1 MMSQP
6 MFCRGLCN
14 WYSSRHLESYV
25 IDTPAD
31 VCQRSDSYMIDTSA
45 DASWANNVQYI
56 VTQRYGM
63 ARDTYV

>member
-1 MMSQP
+1 MGQP
-6 MFCRGLCN
+6 MFCHGLCN
-14 WYSSRHLESYV
+14 WYSSRCLESYV

-31 VCQRSDSYMIDTSA
+31 VGRRSDSYMIDTSA
-45 DASWANNVQYI
+45 DAGRADNVWYI

>member
-1 MMSQP
+1 

-14 WYSSRHLESYV
+14 WYFSQRLESYV

-31 VCQRSDSYMIDTSA
+31 VGRRSDSYMIDTLANAGRA
-45 DASWANNVQYI
+45 DNIRYI

>member
-1 MMSQP
+1 

-14 WYSSRHLESYV
+14 WYSSRRLESYV
-25 IDTPAD
+25 IDTPAN
-31 VCQRSDSYMIDTSA
+31 VGRRSDSYMIDTSA
-45 DASWANNVQYI
+45 DTGRADDVQYI